1 MSWEDRVMRCSV
13 NSRSAFGCFWLI
25 AFVVFLASGGNSAAV
40 AADVPTLLADQ
51 PADSLV
57 RKMLPSAESGGEP
70 ADFVSRTRRVE
81 GASLGPAAVAAQ
93 PTSSEIPPVV
103 LVESHARQPAGSK
116 LASELTAAQWVFRV
130 ASEQD
135 AGYAPLQHRD
145 ETWYESTFWQGGEQW
160 LRVGKDWHHPG
171 DRASSVRRF
180 LVPADGSLTV
190 TGRVRKAHL
199 AGDGV
204 RVAILHNGQRVWQH
218 ELAGDDGEGIDP
230 NLALAVKQGDTI
242 RFVVDKRG
250 SIACDTTYWDPVVTY
265 ANGQKFQASVAFAEK
280 KQGAGGWFYETP
292 IDVPGA
298 PGMPRLTWFDAHWA
312 LRESVLTVGNPDTT
326 AQPLRLSPGAYA
338 RRRAGRLGHGFRL
351 RSRDAV
357 AIARGTDDR
366 TGCSAC
372 V

>member
-51 PADSLV
+51 PADSLA

-250 SIACDTTYWDPVVTY
+250 SIACDTTYWDPVITD
-265 ANGQKFQASVAFAEK
+265 ADGRKFQASVAFAEK
-280 KQGAGGWFYETP
+280 KQGAGGWFYETRS
-292 IDVPGA
+292 
-298 PGMPRLTWFDAHWA
+298 M
-312 LRESVLTVGNPDTT
+312 
-326 AQPLRLSPGAYA
+326 SPA
-338 RRRAGRLGHGFRL
+338 RRGC
-351 RSRDAV
+351 
-357 AIARGTDDR
+357 RG
-366 TGCSAC
+366 
-372 V
+372 